1 MAQVVYRGHAYD
13 TTERRQQQQQQQQQP
28 QAYNEAYR
36 GIRFVKEA
44 K

>member
-1 MAQVVYRGHAYD
+1 MSKVVYRGHAYD
-13 TTERRQQQQQQQQQP
+13 TEERRQQQQQQQQP